1 MNCSVC
7 GNRIHAGR
15 AIYKCS
21 CGSFTHTQC
30 WAKHLVMEHQPQ
42 YVLGTLTLD
51 EEFVPQEAEAPEEQA
66 PEEQAPEEET
76 PEETIQT

>member
-42 YVLGTLTLD
+42 FVLGTVTLD
-51 EEFVPQEAEAPEEQA
+51 GDFVPQEAAEEQT
-66 PEEQAPEEET
+66 PEEEA